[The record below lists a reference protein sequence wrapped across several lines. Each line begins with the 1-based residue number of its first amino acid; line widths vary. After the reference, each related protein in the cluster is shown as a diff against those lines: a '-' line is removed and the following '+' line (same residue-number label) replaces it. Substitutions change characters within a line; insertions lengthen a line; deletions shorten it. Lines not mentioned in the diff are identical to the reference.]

1 MSFGVTDNMD
11 DYLPP
16 FRWGRLRPPYDE
28 DRDIMEDED
37 TSYYKD
43 YDDMVKAMN
52 QEETPVSDDYPDEF
66 FDISDMDDSD
76 IQR

>member
-16 FRWGRLRPPYDE
+16 FRWGSLHATPHTD
-28 DRDIMEDED
+28 DMEDEES
-37 TSYYKD
+37 TYEED
-43 YDDMVKAMN
+43 YDKMMKAMN
-52 QEETPVSDDYPDEF
+52 SDEEINVDDYPDDF
-66 FDISDMDDSD
+66 IDPMDMDDSD